1 LPDLVGLTRSQV
13 SERLEQ
19 LRAGSNVAF
28 TWVFDE
34 ITTGIAAD
42 NGLVQAMVPGP
53 GTVVD
58 EDDVIV
64 ITVWRFQPP
73 A

>member
-1 LPDLVGLTRSQV
+1 
-13 SERLEQ
+13 
-19 LRAGSNVAF
+19 
-28 TWVFDE
+28 VFDE